1 MDLSERKLRIL
12 QAIVD
17 DYIVSG
23 MPIGSRTISR
33 MWGGRYSPATIRNE
47 MSDLEEMGY
56 LEQPHTSAGRVPSD
70 AAYRLHVDRF
80 LQVPKLSH
88 EEAEK
93 IRGYLQSSLGH
104 MDDVITTTARVLSE
118 TTDYV
123 AMVLPPQTRNI
134 RYQQIRLIPVTRG
147 RALAVFVTDGGLVKD
162 VLIPIPEEMD
172 ERIPGNRF
180 QRVDRADARQDHP
193 RPAAGGRAA
202 ARPGKKRRRRVPLAH
217 RICTPPKPIAK
228 DAQHRL

>member
-1 MDLSERKLRIL
+1 MELSERKLRIL

-33 MWGGRYSPATIRNE
+33 MWGGQYSPATIRNE

-80 LQVPKLSH
+80 LQVPKLSQ

-93 IRGYLQSSLGH
+93 IRG
-104 MDDVITTTARVLSE
+104 
-118 TTDYV
+118 
-123 AMVLPPQTRNI
+123 
-134 RYQQIRLIPVTRG
+134 
-147 RALAVFVTDGGLVKD
+147 
-162 VLIPIPEEMD
+162 
-172 ERIPGNRF
+172 
-180 QRVDRADARQDHP
+180 
-193 RPAAGGRAA
+193 
-202 ARPGKKRRRRVPLAH
+202 
-217 RICTPPKPIAK
+217 
-228 DAQHRL
+228 